1 MIGLLAKIF
10 IKNSGDTDDPGVR
23 LAYGTLC
30 GALGIAWN
38 LLLAAGKLFAGVLSH
53 SIAVMADAANNLSD
67 AGSSVVTLVGFR
79 LAGQKPD
86 PEHPF
91 GHGRFEYIAGFI
103 VSIAIL
109 LMGFSLLKDSFLKVL
124 NPQPVA
130 FSPVVAI
137 ILVASVLVKL
147 YMAFYNY
154 RYGKRLSSSA
164 MRATA
169 ADSLSDSVAT
179 TVVLL
184 SMFVGKWTGIMID
197 GWCGLAV
204 AVFIIFAGIRA
215 AKETL
220 SPLLGQPADPHMV
233 AEIERIVMAHEPIIG
248 IHDLVIHDY
257 GPGRCMV
264 SLHAEVP
271 ASGDIRHIH
280 DVIDNV
286 EKKLNATLGCEA
298 VIHMDP
304 LETDDELTTKT
315 RDKLADLVKVID
327 ERCTIHD
334 FRMVTGPT
342 HTNLLFDIV
351 VPHGFRLTDAEIRRD
366 VDRLVASLD
375 RDYNAVIQIDKS
387 YV

>member
-1 MIGLLAKIF
+1 MISILAKLF
-10 IKNSGDTDDPGVR
+10 IKNHEETSNPYVR
-23 LAYGTLC
+23 IAYGTLC
-30 GALGIAWN
+30 GAVGIVLN
-38 LLLAAGKLFAGVLSH
+38 LLLAAGKLFAGLLSG

-79 LAGQKPD
+79 LAGQRPD

-91 GHGRFEYIAGFI
+91 GHGRFEYVTGFV

-109 LMGFSLLKDSFLKVL
+109 LMGFSLLKDSFLKIL
-124 NPQPVA
+124 APEPVA
-130 FSPVVAI
+130 FSP
-137 ILVASVLVKL
+137 LVAWILGVSVAVKL
-147 YMAFYNY
+147 YMAFYNN
-154 RYGKRLSSSA
+154 RCGKRFESAA

-184 SMFVGKWTGIMID
+184 SMLVSRWTDLALD

-220 SPLLGQPADPHMV
+220 SPLLGQPADPRMV
-233 AEIERIVMAHEPIIG
+233 NEIERIVLAHAPIVG

-271 ASGDIRHIH
+271 ANGDIRQIH

-286 EKKLNATLGCEA
+286 EKKLNAALGCES

-304 LETDDELTTKT
+304 LETDDELTNKM
-315 RDKLADLVKVID
+315 RAKLAELVKVID
-327 ERCTIHD
+327 ESCTIHD
-334 FRMVTGPT
+334 FRMVSGPT
-342 HTNLLFDIV
+342 HTNVLFDLV
-351 VPHGFRLTDAEIRRD
+351 VPHNFRLTDEEIHRD
-366 VDRLVASLD
+366 IDRLVASLD
-375 RDYNAVIQIDKS
+375 PSYNAVIQIDKS

>member
-1 MIGLLAKIF
+1 MIGILARLF
-10 IKNSGDTDDPGVR
+10 IKNHKETEDSQVR

-30 GALGIAWN
+30 GAVGIVLN
-38 LLLAAGKLFAGVLSH
+38 LLLAAGKFFAGILSG
-53 SIAVMADAANNLSD
+53 SIAIMADAANNLSD
-67 AGSSVVTLVGFR
+67 AGSSVITLVGFR

-91 GHGRFEYIAGFI
+91 GHGRFEYITGFV
-103 VSIAIL
+103 VSMAIL

-124 NPQPVA
+124 HPE
-130 FSPVVAI
+130 PVVYSPLAAG
-137 ILVASVLVKL
+137 ILGVSVAVKL
-147 YMAFYNY
+147 YMAFYNS
-154 RYGKRLSSSA
+154 RCAKRFDSSA

-184 SMFVGKWTGIMID
+184 SMLVGHRTDLALD

-204 AVFIIFAGIRA
+204 AIFIIVAGIRA

-220 SPLLGQPADPHMV
+220 SPLLGQPADPRMV
-233 AEIERIVMAHEPIIG
+233 NEIERIVTAHEPIVG

-271 ASGDIRHIH
+271 ANGDIRQIH

-286 EKKLNATLGCEA
+286 EKKLNAALGCESI
-298 VIHMDP
+298 IHMDP
-304 LETDDELTTKT
+304 LETDDELTNHT
-315 RDKLADLVKVID
+315 RSKLAELVKVID
-327 ERCTIHD
+327 ERCSIHD
-334 FRMVTGPT
+334 FRMVSGPT
-342 HTNLLFDIV
+342 HTNVLFDLV
-351 VPHGFRLTDAEIRRD
+351 VPHNFRLSDAEIRRD
-366 VDRLVASLD
+366 VNRLVASVD
-375 RDYNAVIQIDKS
+375 PNYIAVIEIDKS

>member
-1 MIGLLAKIF
+1 MIGILAKIF
-10 IKNSGDTDDPGVR
+10 IKNHEQTSDPKVR
-23 LAYGTLC
+23 LAFGTLC
-30 GALGIAWN
+30 GALGIALN
-38 LLLAAGKLFAGVLSH
+38 LLLAAGKFFAGLLSG

-79 LAGQKPD
+79 LAGQRPD

-91 GHGRFEYIAGFI
+91 GHGRFEYITGFV

-109 LMGFSLLKDSFLKVL
+109 LMGFSLLKDSFMKILT
-124 NPQPVA
+124 PEPVS
-130 FSPVVAI
+130 FSP
-137 ILVASVLVKL
+137 LVAWILGVSVAVKL
-147 YMAFYNY
+147 YMAFYNG
-154 RYGKRLSSSA
+154 RCGKRFDSSA

-169 ADSLSDSVAT
+169 ADSLSDSIAT

-184 SMFVGKWTGIMID
+184 SMVFGRFTKIPLD

-220 SPLLGQPADPHMV
+220 SPLLGQPADPRMV
-233 AEIERIVMAHEPIIG
+233 NEIERIVLAHDPIVG

-271 ASGDIRHIH
+271 ANGDIRQIH

-286 EKKLNATLGCEA
+286 EKKLNAALGCEA

-304 LETDDELTTKT
+304 LETDDELTNKT
-315 RDKLADLVKVID
+315 REKLANLVKVID
-327 ERCTIHD
+327 ESCTIHD
-334 FRMVTGPT
+334 FRMVSGPS
-342 HTNLLFDIV
+342 HTNVLFDLV
-351 VPHGFRLTDAEIRRD
+351 VPHNFRLSDAEIRRD

-375 RDYNAVIQIDKS
+375 PNYNAVIQIDKS
-387 YV
+387 FV

>member
-10 IKNSGDTDDPGVR
+10 IKNHENTGDPRVR
-23 LAYGTLC
+23 LGYGALC
-30 GALGIAWN
+30 GAVGIALN
-38 LLLAAGKLFAGVLSH
+38 LLLAAGKLFAGLLSG

-67 AGSSVVTLVGFR
+67 AGSSAVTLVGFR

-91 GHGRFEYIAGFI
+91 GHGRFEYIAGFV
-103 VSIAIL
+103 VSIAIV
-109 LMGFSLLKDSFLKVL
+109 LMGFSLLKDSFVKILHPEAV
-124 NPQPVA
+124 V
-130 FSPVVAI
+130 FSP
-137 ILVASVLVKL
+137 LVAVILAVSVAVKL
-147 YMAFYNY
+147 YMAFYNR
-154 RYGKRLSSSA
+154 RYGKRFDSSA
-164 MRATA
+164 MLATS
-169 ADSLSDSVAT
+169 ADSLSDCVAT
-179 TVVLL
+179 TVVLV
-184 SMFVGKWTGIMID
+184 SMIVGRWTAVPID

-204 AVFIIFAGIRA
+204 AAFIILAGIRA

-220 SPLLGQPADPHMV
+220 SPLLGRPADPHMV
-233 AEIERIVMAHEPIIG
+233 SEIERIVMAYDPIVG

-271 ASGDIRHIH
+271 ANGDIRHIH

-286 EKKLNATLGCEA
+286 EKRLNETLGCEA

-304 LETDDELTTKT
+304 LEVDDELTNKT
-315 RDKLADLVKVID
+315 RAKLAELVKVID
-327 ERCTIHD
+327 ESCTIHD

-342 HTNLLFDIV
+342 HTNVLFDLV

-366 VDRLVASLD
+366 IDRLVFSLD
-375 RDYNAVIQIDKS
+375 PSYNAVIQIDKS